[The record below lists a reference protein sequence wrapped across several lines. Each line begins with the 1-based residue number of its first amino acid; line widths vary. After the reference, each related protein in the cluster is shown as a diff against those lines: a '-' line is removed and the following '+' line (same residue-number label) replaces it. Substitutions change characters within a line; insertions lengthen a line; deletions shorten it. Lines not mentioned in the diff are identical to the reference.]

1 MGFYLS
7 YALYIEVL
15 RDENKKRLTADRLSG
30 VFVLCCGIG
39 RFSAVTAIRFFRITS
54 TVIP

>member
-7 YALYIEVL
+7 YTLYIEVL
-15 RDENKKRLTADRLSG
+15 RDENKKRLTAGQLSS

-39 RFSAVTAIRFFRITS
+39 CFSAVAAIRFFGITS